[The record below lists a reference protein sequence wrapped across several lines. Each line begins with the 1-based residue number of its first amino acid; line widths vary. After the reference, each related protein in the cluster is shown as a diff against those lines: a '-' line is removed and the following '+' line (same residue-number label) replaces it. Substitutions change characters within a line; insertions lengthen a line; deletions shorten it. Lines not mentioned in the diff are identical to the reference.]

1 MTNELKHT
9 VSALEHADDKRKK
22 APKADYR
29 FYKDPLW
36 PDNSVNV
43 EVDGKR
49 KVLFLVS
56 GHGEPILVYFG
67 EKGNDHHTLNLRTG
81 KFLYLNGKTCSEA

>member
-1 MTNELKHT
+1 MTDELKLT
-9 VSALEHADDKRKK
+9 VSAIEHADDKRKK

-67 EKGNDHHTLNLRTG
+67 EKGKRPSHFKSQDGQVSLPEWKGLQ
-81 KFLYLNGKTCSEA
+81 